1 MKTLKFLDKHLEEFI
16 MVLLLSSIVVI
27 MLFQII
33 RRYMT
38 PSMDLTM
45 NKDKFYSMPQAYQDL
60 LTAICEDM
68 SAYDYDVCIA
78 MEQYYYDSLVQE
90 HGMQVCEITDEFLA
104 DMQTAAAPA
113 VESAKAAV
121 GNDALYDTLYQL
133 LDGGESA

>member
-1 MKTLKFLDKHLEEFI
+1 
-16 MVLLLSSIVVI
+16 
-27 MLFQII
+27 
-33 RRYMT
+33 MT